1 MRFRVRY
8 SFWNVFLVV
17 LGVVIVIACFAF
29 LSYALFPNEQAMH
42 EINKVPGKTY
52 LLKYG
57 TGFIFMVIF
66 FLLYH

>member
-17 LGVVIVIACFAF
+17 LGVVILIACFAF

-42 EINKVPGKTY
+42 EINQGVRQNLFTQVWH
-52 LLKYG
+52 
-57 TGFIFMVIF
+57 GFYIHGYI